1 MDFFLDIPSTHCA
14 KQLDA
19 EALGKV
25 SAEMP
30 VQLELRDRRLHVR
43 AQDATTALSA
53 ACQLIVNMKRLG
65 TCIKKSDLGR
75 VCDWGAMLTN
85 IVVVVAEPRLEGQ
98 MGARAVQ
105 YSARRGALKF
115 TQRRTRERKRTNF
128 ADCVCLLRVAI
139 FRSTGHASEANT
151 TSLPQRRDFSPEPLN
166 HARMN
171 LTSKYGEYPA
181 RTGQMQ
187 IICHFKRGTNY

>member
-1 MDFFLDIPSTHCA
+1 MEEYYLDLPSAHCA
-14 KQLDA
+14 RQLDT

-75 VCDWGAMLTN
+75 VCDWGAMLMEIN
-85 IVVVVAEPRLEGQ
+85 RLHGVSIPSSSALCEADVIYAYQ
-98 MGARAVQ
+98 VFSRDRKDKDLAMREYAVWSWQ
-105 YSARRGALKF
+105 HLARGATLK
-115 TQRRTRERKRTNF
+115 
-128 ADCVCLLRVAI
+128 
-139 FRSTGHASEANT
+139 HA
-151 TSLPQRRDFSPEPLN
+151 
-166 HARMN
+166 
-171 LTSKYGEYPA
+171 
-181 RTGQMQ
+181 
-187 IICHFKRGTNY
+187 